1 MKTVLVTINTPGSTT
16 GPLFN
21 IFSSVDLVTPLV
33 SGVTKTLLL
42 AGYSVTTVPDAA
54 TSIRVQST
62 GTCTTYVDLSI
73 TTPTTTTTTTTTTVA
88 CTNIEYGYDQA
99 DAPAACA
106 AAIDA
111 PVTYQWN
118 GTTLYDYNI
127 SSPCGP
133 GSTVAASGYY
143 SDGTDVY
150 FWDGTTFTFDSTCG
164 LYSLQTLTFQAK
176 RGTGTIST
184 TNNKVDIFVSL
195 DSGENW
201 YSVWTPFS
209 HALSTSF
216 AIVGQY
222 QVFSGT
228 DVWIGVKGKSSFIDI
243 VFGVGNGVI
252 SNDYCGTYTYY
263 NYGTVWSDATIYIQV
278 PLSGSAYIACP

>member
-33 SGVTKTLLL
+33 SGVAKTSLLS
-42 AGYSVTTVPDAA
+42 GYSVTTVPDAA

-88 CTNIEYGYDQA
+88 CTNVEYGYDET
-99 DAPAACA
+99 DSSAACA
-106 AAIDA
+106 AAESA
-111 PVTYQWN
+111 PVIYQWN

-127 SSPCGP
+127 SNPCGP
-133 GSTVAASGYY
+133 GSTIAASGYY
-143 SDGTDVY
+143 SDGADVY
-150 FWDGTTFTFDSTCG
+150 FWDGTTFTFVDPCG
-164 LYSLQTLTFQAK
+164 LFSLQTITFYAK

-184 TNNKVDIFVSL
+184 LNNKVDIYYSS
-195 DSGENW
+195 DAGETW
-201 YSVWTPFS
+201 TSAWTPFS

-216 AIVGQY
+216 ANVGSF
-222 QVFSGT
+222 QVFHGT
-228 DVWIGVKGKSSFIDI
+228 EVLIGMRGQNGYIDI
-243 VFGVGNGVI
+243 VFGVGNGVV
-252 SNDYCGTYTYY
+252 SNDYCGIYQYY
-263 NYGTVWSDATIYIQV
+263 NYGPVNSDAIVYLQAPIA
-278 PLSGSAYIACP
+278 GSAYIGCL